1 MSIRG
6 LCATFKPPG
15 QRSTRSNAPAPL
27 NRITCFSAVDE
38 ENRGITRNGSLMSKE
53 AALEQW
59 EDRKKLQ
66 KRLDAMKSKLKVCLC
81 LAVPVSLL
89 GGQGIRHTMSFVRP
103 FLDGRGLMGTVVS

>member
-1 MSIRG
+1 
-6 LCATFKPPG
+6 
-15 QRSTRSNAPAPL
+15 
-27 NRITCFSAVDE
+27 
-38 ENRGITRNGSLMSKE
+38 MSKE

-66 KRLDAMKSKLKVCLC
+66 KRLDAMNSKLKVCLC